1 MTQISATRRVQHI
14 VAGSDIMQGSAV
26 RPLSLPPMPPR
37 LSDLEIQRALGA
49 LPGWSRRRN
58 VLTKTF
64 TWPTFAQGI
73 EFVARVATQADA
85 MNHHPDIDIRYTK
98 VTCALSTHDAGGI
111 TELDLK
117 LAGEI
122 ERVAAE

>member
-1 MTQISATRRVQHI
+1 MHVQ
-14 VAGSDIMQGSAV
+14 AG
-26 RPLSLPPMPPR
+26 RHPTLPAMPPR
-37 LSDLEIQRALGA
+37 LSDLEIQRALGT

-73 EFVARVATQADA
+73 AFVQRVATVADS

-111 TELDLK
+111 TELDLG

-122 ERVAAE
+122 EKVAEG

>member
-1 MTQISATRRVQHI
+1 
-14 VAGSDIMQGSAV
+14 
-26 RPLSLPPMPPR
+26 MPSS
-37 LSDLEIQRALGA
+37 LSDLEIQRALGT
-49 LPGWSRRRN
+49 LPGWSRRQD

-73 EFVARVATQADA
+73 AFVTRVAKAADA

-111 TELDLK
+111 TELDLR
-117 LAGEI
+117 LAAEI
-122 ERVAAE
+122 ERVTVE